1 MGSGVRVRGVP
12 ISNEEACEL
21 ARRLRSYGD
30 PIGVGVAERLERGVL
45 AGTAMVGTSLP
56 EARVTLTVIER
67 WAPLRLLEVQDSLND
82 YIDHLENGPSW
93 AA

>member
-1 MGSGVRVRGVP
+1 
-12 ISNEEACEL
+12 
-21 ARRLRSYGD
+21 
-30 PIGVGVAERLERGVL
+30 
-45 AGTAMVGTSLP
+45 MVGTSLP

-82 YIDHLENGPSW
+82 YIDHLENGPSR

>member
-1 MGSGVRVRGVP
+1 MGSGVRIRGVP
-12 ISNEEACEL
+12 ISNEEACDL
-21 ARRLRSYGD
+21 AQRLRSYGD

-45 AGTAMVGTSLP
+45 MGTAIVGTSLP

-67 WAPLRLLEVQDSLND
+67 WAPARLREVEAVLNA
-82 YIDHLENGPSW
+82 YIDRLEDGPSR